1 MASNSDLVV
10 ELVKDCSILGNE
22 LKKIACMN
30 QKMLFDEQGINAYGE
45 ISLRIDI
52 MLEELCI
59 NFFKKQMHVRMI
71 ISEESGCID
80 LGEGIFT
87 VVLDPLDGTKN
98 FTMGLSYYACSI
110 AIMDKDNELLGAYV
124 INLSNGHEYTAIKG
138 HGAFR
143 NGLQIRAAIHQ
154 NLTECDGIF
163 VGLSKSNLELL
174 IIKRIVSQLSSYR
187 AMGCAALDL
196 CCLATGSASV
206 FIDISNT
213 AKLVDVLAASLI
225 LEEAGGLVTNSF
237 GTPITRF
244 PLHKD
249 IDDVILNQK
258 FLTIAAAND
267 KLHGSLLKVAGLR
280 KRNNMIYKEDYN
292 VSNTYAYYLRGI

>member
-1 MASNSDLVV
+1 METNSDLLV
-10 ELVKDCSILGNE
+10 EIVKECSKLGYE

-45 ISLRIDI
+45 ISLRVDL
-52 MLEELCI
+52 MLEELCM
-59 NFFKKQMHVRMI
+59 NFFKNNKHIHMI
-71 ISEESGCID
+71 ISEESGCIN

-110 AIMDKDNELLGAYV
+110 AILDEKNEVLGAYV
-124 INLSNGHEYTAIKG
+124 INLSNGHEYTAVKG
-138 HGAFR
+138 RGAFR
-143 NGLQIRAAIHQ
+143 NGVPIHTTIHK

-163 VGLSKSNLELL
+163 VGLSKSNLELN
-174 IIKRIVSQLSSYR
+174 IIKRIVSQLNSYR

-196 CCLATGSASV
+196 CCLATGFASV
-206 FIDISNT
+206 FFDLSNT

-225 LEEAGGLVTNSF
+225 LEEAGGIITNSF
-237 GTPITRF
+237 GKPITSF
-244 PLHKD
+244 PSHIDLEDVVLH
-249 IDDVILNQK
+249 QK

-267 KLHGSLLKVAGLR
+267 NLHGSLLKVAGLR
-280 KRNNMIYKEDYN
+280 KRNNIIYKEDYH
-292 VSNTYAYYLRGI
+292 VSNTHARYLWGI

>member
-1 MASNSDLVV
+1 MESNYDLIVEIIKECSDL
-10 ELVKDCSILGNE
+10 GYE
-22 LKKIACMN
+22 LKKVACMN

-45 ISLRIDI
+45 ISLRIDL

-59 NFFKKQMHVRMI
+59 NFFKNNKHVHMI
-71 ISEESGCID
+71 ISEEIGCIN

-87 VVLDPLDGTKN
+87 VVIDPLDGTKN

-110 AIMDKDNELLGAYV
+110 AIIDKYNEVLGAYV
-124 INLSNGHEYTAIKG
+124 INLSNGHEYTAVKG
-138 HGAFR
+138 RGAFR
-143 NGLQIRAAIHQ
+143 NGIQIQTAVYQ

-163 VGLSKSNLELL
+163 VGLSKSNLELE
-174 IIKRIVSQLSSYR
+174 IIKQIVSKLNSYR
-187 AMGCAALDL
+187 AMGCSALDL

-206 FIDISNT
+206 FFDISNT
-213 AKLVDVLAASLI
+213 AKLVDVLASSLI
-225 LEEAGGLVTNSF
+225 LEEAGGIITNSF

-249 IDDVILNQK
+249 LEDVILNQK

-267 KLHGSLLKVAGLR
+267 KLHGHLINVPGLA
-280 KRNNMIYKEDYN
+280 KRNNTIYKEDNN
-292 VSNTYAYYLRGI
+292 VSKTHAHYL